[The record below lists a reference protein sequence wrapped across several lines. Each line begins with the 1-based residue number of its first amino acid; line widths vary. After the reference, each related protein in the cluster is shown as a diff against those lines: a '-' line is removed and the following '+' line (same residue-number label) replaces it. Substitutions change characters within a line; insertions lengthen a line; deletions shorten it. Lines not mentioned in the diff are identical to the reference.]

1 MCYGIHPNE
10 ELRKLFK
17 EKPYQGQDP
26 EKAKIIFLNT
36 DANYPEELTADNKFF
51 KYIKD
56 YHKNGVSFWKEH
68 KVHHPFLLDEYPF
81 PRNRGEVPFHRNI
94 SRLFPNSSYAEY
106 ISFIELLDVPTYG
119 NRNNNMKK
127 FYKLI
132 NKEHLKWI
140 DNLVY
145 SDSGKLIFASIRA
158 NGAFNVMRRIKR
170 RYKVFDWLD
179 EVENNRNNY
188 RGRKDIQE
196 VKVKSNSIRIIYH
209 FSAAQIH
216 AQIPHI
222 RKIIDNWLKR

>member
-36 DANYPEELTADNKFF
+36 DANYPEGLTADHKFF
-51 KYIKD
+51 KYIKE
-56 YHKNGVSFWKEH
+56 YHKDGVSFWKKY

-81 PRNRGEVPFHRNI
+81 RTGGLKFHGNFRCLCLDN
-94 SRLFPNSSYAEY
+94 SYAKY
-106 ISFIELLDVPTYG
+106 ISFVELLDVPTYG
-119 NRNNNMKK
+119 NRSNNNNMNI
-127 FYKLI
+127 FYELI
-132 NKEHLKWI
+132 NENHLKGI
-140 DNLVY
+140 DDLVY
-145 SDSGKLIFASIRA
+145 SDSGKLIFASIRSRD
-158 NGAFNVMRRIKR
+158 AFNLMRDIRE
-170 RYKVFDWLD
+170 RYGVFDWLD

-188 RGRKDIQE
+188 KGIKDIQE

-222 RKIIDNWLKR
+222 RKIIDDWL